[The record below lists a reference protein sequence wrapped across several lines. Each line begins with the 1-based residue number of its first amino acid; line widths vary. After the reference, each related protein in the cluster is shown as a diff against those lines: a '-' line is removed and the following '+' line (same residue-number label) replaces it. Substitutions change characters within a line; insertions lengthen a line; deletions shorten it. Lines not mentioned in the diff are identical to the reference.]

1 LKKIQSTPTEI
12 SNPVEADPNIDIEA
26 WEEFWQGANNGTLFH
41 SLKFMS
47 YHPADRFKQHHLGF
61 KRKGNLVGI
70 FLGAERDEDGVKT
83 WVSHPG
89 ASYGGPAWSTKLRYH
104 HLESLI
110 TALIGYAKTQGFG
123 RIRMTPPPAV
133 YNTIPEESLQFAL
146 MRHGFT
152 IARSELTQAVKLDF
166 DEDQLMNQM
175 VNKTRTAYRKAV
187 REGLE
192 FRIIEKPTKAEYD
205 RFWEILV
212 ENRAGLGV
220 VPAHSRE
227 EIELLH
233 NLMTDKLMMA
243 VIEHHGKMVS
253 VIWNFVCNQATV
265 LEFYMAHIAEA
276 QILRPV
282 TFLTYHT
289 LLWAKRQGYK
299 WLDFGIS
306 SIDGEPT
313 WGLMKYKENFQA
325 RHFMRTTYQ
334 IDL

>member
-1 LKKIQSTPTEI
+1 MKRIHSTPTEI
-12 SNPVEADPNIDIEA
+12 SHPVEAEPIIDADI
-26 WEEFWQGANNGTLFH
+26 WENFWENAVNGTLFH

-70 FLGAERDEDGVKT
+70 FLSAERDEDGVKT

-89 ASYGGPAWSTKLRYH
+89 ASYGGPAWSKGLRYH

-110 TALIGYAKTQGFG
+110 TALVEYAKTQNFG
-123 RIRMTPPPAV
+123 RIRMTPPPAI
-133 YNTIPEESLQFAL
+133 YNLIPEETLRFAL
-146 MRHGFT
+146 MRHGFK
-152 IARSELTQAVKLDF
+152 IVRSELTQAVKLDF
-166 DEDQLMNQM
+166 DEDQLIDQM

-187 REGLE
+187 KEGLQ
-192 FRIIEKPTKAEYD
+192 FRIIEKPTQAEFD
-205 RFWEILV
+205 RFNEILV

-227 EIELLH
+227 EIEKLH
-233 NLMTDKLMMA
+233 NLVPDKLMMA
-243 VIEHHGKMVS
+243 VIEHHGRMVS
-253 VIWNFVCNQATV
+253 VIWNFICNKSTV
-265 LEFYMAHIAEA
+265 LEFYMAHIADA

-289 LLWAKRQGYK
+289 LLWAKRKGFK

-325 RHFMRTTYQ
+325 KHFMRLTYQ
-334 IDL
+334 LDL